1 MPISEVAIYSLANL
15 RRYTLPKLPVRLA
28 PLAKFIARAAR
39 TLKTSKLLRSQKSK
53 ETSVWLQAMTMF
65 LKKSNI
71 LEVQN
76 NNPYFNRKIPL
87 QCKLQGNFFKVK

>member
-1 MPISEVAIYSLANL
+1 ML
-15 RRYTLPKLPVRLA
+15 VRLA
-28 PLAKFIARAAR
+28 PLAKIIARAAC

-53 ETSVWLQAMTMF
+53 GTLVWLQAMTMF

-76 NNPYFNRKIPL
+76 NNPYFNKKTPL
-87 QCKLQGNFFKVK
+87 QYKLQGSFF

>member
-1 MPISEVAIYSLANL
+1 L
-15 RRYTLPKLPVRLA
+15 RRYTLPKFPT
-28 PLAKFIARAAR
+28 RAAR

-76 NNPYFNRKIPL
+76 NNPYFNRKNPL
-87 QCKLQGNFFKVK
+87 QCKLQGIFFRVK

>member
-1 MPISEVAIYSLANL
+1 L
-15 RRYTLPKLPVRLA
+15 RY
-28 PLAKFIARAAR
+28 
-39 TLKTSKLLRSQKSK
+39 QKSK

-65 LKKSNI
+65 LKKFNI

-87 QCKLQGNFFKVK
+87 QCKTAREFF

>member
-1 MPISEVAIYSLANL
+1 
-15 RRYTLPKLPVRLA
+15 
-28 PLAKFIARAAR
+28 
-39 TLKTSKLLRSQKSK
+39 
-53 ETSVWLQAMTMF
+53 MF

-87 QCKLQGNFFKVK
+87 QLMLQGNFFKVK

>member
-1 MPISEVAIYSLANL
+1 M
-15 RRYTLPKLPVRLA
+15 PVRLA
-28 PLAKFIARAAR
+28 PLAKIIARAAR
-39 TLKTSKLLRSQKSK
+39 TLKTSKPLRSQKSK
-53 ETSVWLQAMTMF
+53 GTSVWLQAMTMF

-87 QCKLQGNFFKVK
+87 QFALQGNFFKVK

>member
-1 MPISEVAIYSLANL
+1 
-15 RRYTLPKLPVRLA
+15 
-28 PLAKFIARAAR
+28 
-39 TLKTSKLLRSQKSK
+39 
-53 ETSVWLQAMTMF
+53 MF

-87 QCKLQGNFFKVK
+87 PPVVPRDFFKVK